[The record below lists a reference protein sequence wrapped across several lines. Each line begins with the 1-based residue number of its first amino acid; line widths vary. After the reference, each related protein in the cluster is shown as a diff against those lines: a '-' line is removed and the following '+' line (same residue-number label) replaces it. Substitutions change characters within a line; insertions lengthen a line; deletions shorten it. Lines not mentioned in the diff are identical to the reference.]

1 MVHGR
6 VQYTLTLSL
15 TRHTAQATALGT
27 PSPNAAGTYGFIY
40 GHSIAR
46 VGCVGCCT
54 LRTLVPSLRVGYT
67 RV

>member
-27 PSPNAAGTYGFIY
+27 PSPNAAGTYGFMVIRLLVLAV
-40 GHSIAR
+40 AR
-46 VGCVGCCT
+46 VAYPSAFAWGRG
-54 LRTLVPSLRVGYT
+54 VPHVYK
-67 RV
+67 